1 MRLYIFFS
9 YFCTLFLLQTMWD
22 KISDYILK
30 HRVLNL
36 VIVFAILILMMFKA
50 VDVKMGHGFANTLPD
65 TDSTVIVY
73 RQFLEQYGQD
83 GCSIFVGVQD
93 EDLFQLD
100 HFQDYYDMNEKI
112 MTVEGV
118 TGCLSVTR
126 LFNLY
131 RNDSI
136 KKFQVLP
143 VLTERPQSQNEV
155 DSIKNVIENLAM
167 YEGLLFNPE
176 KHSVMMVVSVDKEY
190 VNSSKRT
197 AMVSSVQAYLDEFG
211 GKYGIEMHVS
221 GLPYI
226 REMTTQKMVKEI
238 GLFTVLSI
246 IIAGIILLLFFRS
259 WRPLLPIVTIVLIS
273 VGYMFG
279 IMVLFNF
286 EITILTGV
294 LPPLLI
300 IIGVENSIFML
311 NKYHREY
318 DACHDKF
325 EALHA
330 VIKRIGPA
338 NFLTN
343 TTTAVSFASF
353 IITRNALLVPFG
365 ILASICIMLTYV
377 LTMVLLPTFFS
388 YQKNPEGKSV
398 NYLSNGK
405 INTIVE
411 KVSGCVLN
419 HRKIIYAVLGIVL
432 VVFAYSATKISTS
445 GRVVDDIA
453 KNDKMYKDIMYFE
466 EHVGGVMPFEISI
479 DSRKKEGIKQYGFLC
494 KLNQLQDTLA
504 QYPEFSRPL
513 SVVEV
518 VKFAHQGFF
527 KGDITRYCMPDKNVL
542 SFMLK
547 YLPDMKG
554 KETPEVIK
562 QYMDEDWQRTRIS
575 VQMANVTTPKID
587 SIRQTLGASISQIF
601 PKDKYDVVMTGS
613 AMVTL
618 QGTNY
623 LIRNLSYSL
632 VLAFIVIALLMVI
645 TFHKFKMVII
655 SLIPNLIPLLC
666 TAGVMGLCGV
676 PLKMSTI
683 LVFSI
688 ALGISVDNTIHYLAR
703 YRLQMK
709 ANNNDIKKSVMAAI
723 METGPSMIY
732 SASVLICGFLIFAFS
747 SFGGTQIVG
756 LLVPFTLLIALIT
769 NIIIL
774 PTLVMT
780 FYKKKINNN
789 DIC

>member
-1 MRLYIFFS
+1 
-9 YFCTLFLLQTMWD
+9 MWE
-22 KISDYILK
+22 KIADYILK

-36 VIVFAILILMMFKA
+36 FIVFALLLLMVFKS

-65 TDSTVIVY
+65 TDSTIIVY

-83 GCSIFVGVQD
+83 GCSIFVGMQD
-93 EDLFQLD
+93 KDLFTLE
-100 HFQDYYDMNEKI
+100 HFQDYYDINEEIKNI
-112 MTVEGV
+112 EGV
-118 TGCLSVTR
+118 TECLSVTR
-126 LFNLY
+126 LFKLKK
-131 RNDSI
+131 NDSI
-136 KKFQVLP
+136 KNKGKFDIVKVVNQ
-143 VLTERPQSQNEV
+143 RPQTQEEV
-155 DSIKNVIENLAM
+155 DSLKTVIGKLAF
-167 YEGLLFNPE
+167 YDGLLFNTE
-176 KHSVMMVVSVDKEY
+176 KQSTMMLVSLDKEY
-190 VNSSKRT
+190 VNSNKRT
-197 AMVSSVQAYLDEFG
+197 TLVNSMNEVLKKYSD
-211 GKYGIEMHVS
+211 KYGIEMHIS

-226 REMTTQKMVKEI
+226 REKTTEMMVREI

-311 NKYHREY
+311 NKYHREF

-325 EALHA
+325 EALKA

-398 NYLSNGK
+398 NYLSSGK

-419 HRKIIYAVLGIVL
+419 HRKIIYAVLGVVL

-466 EHVGGVMPFEISI
+466 ENVGGVMPFEISI
-479 DSRKKEGIKQYGFLC
+479 DTREKGGIKNYDFIF
-494 KLNQLQDTLA
+494 KLQQLQDTLA
-504 QYPEFSRPL
+504 LYPEFSRPL
-513 SVVEV
+513 SIVEV
-518 VKFAHQGFF
+518 IKFAHQS
-527 KGDITRYCMPDKNVL
+527 ITNGNREYYVLPTKPKKKNDMTSRFVPIINRFTNMKEGSKKMPDVV
-542 SFMLK
+542 
-547 YLPDMKG
+547 
-554 KETPEVIK
+554 T
-562 QYMDEDWQRTRIS
+562 QYMDTAWQRTRVS

-587 SIRQTLGASISQIF
+587 SIRRTLGATIDKIF

-645 TFHKFKMVII
+645 TFHKFKMVVI

-709 ANNNDIKKSVMAAI
+709 SNDNDIKKSVVAAI

-756 LLVPFTLLIALIT
+756 LLVPFTLLVALIT
-769 NIIIL
+769 NIIVL

-780 FYKKKINNN
+780 FYSKKIKNYKAK
-789 DIC
+789 

>member
-1 MRLYIFFS
+1 
-9 YFCTLFLLQTMWD
+9 
-22 KISDYILK
+22 
-30 HRVLNL
+30 
-36 VIVFAILILMMFKA
+36 
-50 VDVKMGHGFANTLPD
+50 
-65 TDSTVIVY
+65 
-73 RQFLEQYGQD
+73 
-83 GCSIFVGVQD
+83 
-93 EDLFQLD
+93 
-100 HFQDYYDMNEKI
+100 
-112 MTVEGV
+112 
-118 TGCLSVTR
+118 
-126 LFNLY
+126 
-131 RNDSI
+131 
-136 KKFQVLP
+136 
-143 VLTERPQSQNEV
+143 
-155 DSIKNVIENLAM
+155 
-167 YEGLLFNPE
+167 
-176 KHSVMMVVSVDKEY
+176 
-190 VNSSKRT
+190 
-197 AMVSSVQAYLDEFG
+197 
-211 GKYGIEMHVS
+211 
-221 GLPYI
+221 
-226 REMTTQKMVKEI
+226 
-238 GLFTVLSI
+238 
-246 IIAGIILLLFFRS
+246 
-259 WRPLLPIVTIVLIS
+259 
-273 VGYMFG
+273 MFG
-279 IMVLFNF
+279 IMVLMNF

-318 DACHDKF
+318 DACHDKMT
-325 EALHA
+325 ALSA

-377 LTMVLLPTFFS
+377 LTMILLPTFFS
-388 YQKNPEGKSV
+388 YQKKPEGKCV
-398 NYLSNGK
+398 NYMNNGK
-405 INTIVE
+405 IIKLVE
-411 KVSGCVLN
+411 RISGCVMN
-419 HRKIIYAVLGIVL
+419 HRKLVYAALAVALIV
-432 VVFAYSATKISTS
+432 FTYSATKVSTS

-479 DSRKKEGIKQYGFLC
+479 DSRKKKGIQKYDFIC
-494 KLNQLQDTLA
+494 KLEQLQDTLA
-504 QYPEFSRPL
+504 LYPEFSKPV
-513 SVVEV
+513 SIVEV
-518 VKFAHQGFF
+518 VKFARQGYYNGS
-527 KGDITRYCMPDKNVL
+527 GDNYKMPTSQEL
-542 SFMLK
+542 QFMLK
-547 YLPDMKG
+547 YLPKMNNDG
-554 KETPEVIK
+554 KSGIIT
-562 QYMDEDWQRTRIS
+562 QYMDKDMQRTRIS
-575 VQMANVTTPKID
+575 VQMANVTTPRID
-587 SIRQTLGASISQIF
+587 QISKELKTSIDKIF

-632 VLAFIVIALLMVI
+632 ILAFIVIALLMVI
-645 TFHKFKMVII
+645 TFHKFKMVVI

-666 TAGVMGLCGV
+666 TAGVMGLFGV

-709 ANNNDIKKSVMAAI
+709 SNNNDIKKSVMAAI

-756 LLVPFTLLIALIT
+756 LLVPFTLLVALIT
-769 NIIIL
+769 NIIVL

-780 FYKKKINNN
+780 FYSKKIKNYKEND